1 MSLTEILEEVAK
13 LSPAEK
19 EKVLATLRVDMDG
32 NTELSAHEK
41 QEQLLQVMLRKGL
54 LKRMPKRQN
63 SPRKSRPVPIK
74 GKPLS
79 ETIIE
84 ERR

>member
-19 EKVLATLRVDMDG
+19 RKIIASLSREGVASDG
-32 NTELSAHEK
+32 PNEAK
-41 QEQLLQVMLRKGL
+41 QEQLFQNMLRTGLITKIPSKGT
-54 LKRMPKRQN
+54 KRRV
-63 SPRKSRPVPIK
+63 SRPVSID